1 MKIRVIFFG
10 VLAEITGLNIKYYSY
25 VSSVDEVR
33 MRIEED
39 YPEIVHYNYRISLN
53 NEFINHDY
61 KLSNDDELALVP
73 PFAGG

>member
-10 VLAEITGLNIKYYSY
+10 VLAEITGLNIKYYSN

-39 YPEIVHYNYRISLN
+39 YPAIVHYSYRISLN
-53 NEFINHDY
+53 NEFINHDQ
-61 KLSNDDELALVP
+61 KLSDDDELALVP